1 MCGRVQCMFCVCVR
15 SRVQVQCVQQVPESQ
30 FARPPSPFFCILT
43 STNNIV
49 ALKWGMERGEG
60 GRGQLDDSECGMWQ
74 HKVHHVIRV
83 GV

>member
-1 MCGRVQCMFCVCVR
+1 MCVSGRVQCMFCLCVR

-30 FARPPSPFFCILT
+30 FARPPPPFFSFLT

-49 ALKWGMERGEG
+49 ALDWGMGEG
-60 GRGQLDDSECGMWQ
+60 DRGQLDDSECGMWQ
-74 HKVHHVIRV
+74 HKVHHVVRV